1 MTNYIMTID
10 LKRKIGFFILEII
23 LGITIGLMA
32 LAFSEKLWEYTDSII
47 IIFLFVY
54 IFSIFGI
61 VIPGYFF
68 LKLYGNKE
76 VFVGAIFSAIVWT
89 LFSTFLYI
97 ILIYFFDIE
106 ALQSKEAGLIF
117 PLIFGVIG
125 FNSFAYNLK

>member
-1 MTNYIMTID
+1 MTNYIMTVD